1 MIDRWIKEILSGD
14 QEAFR
19 HIVRAHQDRMWNIAL
34 SVVKSPDLAQDVV
47 QNAFVN
53 AYLKLPSYSGAV
65 PFEAW
70 LYRIVVNAALQE
82 LRKQPPVSEEVS
94 DSQIDELDELDELDE
109 EADRIR
115 SILTRMKSNEAL
127 SLQLHY
133 LDGFSIQEITHITGW
148 TESNAK
154 VILHRARESMRRMMT
169 PQTDLRT

>member
-1 MIDRWIKEILSGD
+1 MTEAWIKEILSGE

-19 HIVRAHQDRMWNIAL
+19 HIVRAHQDRVWNIAL

-53 AYLKLPSYSGAV
+53 AFLKLSSFSGAV

-82 LRKQPPVSEEVS
+82 LRKHPPVSDDSTEELPAELEPVH
-94 DSQIDELDELDELDE
+94 DESE
-109 EADRIR
+109 RIR
-115 SILTRMKSNEAL
+115 HILNRMKPNEAL
-127 SLQLHY
+127 VLQLHY
-133 LDGFSIQEITHITGW
+133 LDGFSVQEITLITGW

-154 VILHRARESMRRMMT
+154 VILHRARESMRQRMT
-169 PQTDLRT
+169 SKTDLNS

>member
-1 MIDRWIKEILSGD
+1 MTEAWIKEILSGE

-19 HIVRAHQDRMWNIAL
+19 HIVRAHQDRVWNIAL

-53 AYLKLPSYSGAV
+53 AFLKLSSFSGAV

-82 LRKQPPVSEEVS
+82 LRKHPPVSDDSTEELPAELEPVH
-94 DSQIDELDELDELDE
+94 DESE
-109 EADRIR
+109 RIR
-115 SILTRMKSNEAL
+115 IVLTKMKPNEAL
-127 SLQLHY
+127 ALQLHY
-133 LDGFSIQEITHITGW
+133 LDGFSVQEITLITGW

-154 VILHRARESMRRMMT
+154 VILHRARESMRQRMT
-169 PQTDLRT
+169 SKTDLNS

>member
-1 MIDRWIKEILSGD
+1 MTEAWIKEILSGE

-47 QNAFVN
+47 QNAFLN
-53 AYLKLPSYSGAV
+53 AFLKLSSFSGAV

-82 LRKQPPVSEEVS
+82 LRKRPPVSDES
-94 DSQIDELDELDELDE
+94 ADELEAELEPHHDESE
-109 EADRIR
+109 RIR
-115 SILTRMKSNEAL
+115 HILHRMKPNEAL
-127 SLQLHY
+127 ALQLHY
-133 LDGFSIQEITHITGW
+133 LDGFSIHEITLITGW

-154 VILHRARESMRRMMT
+154 VILHRARESMRQRMT
-169 PQTDLRT
+169 SKTDLNS

>member
-1 MIDRWIKEILSGD
+1 MTETWIKEILSGD
-14 QEAFR
+14 HEAFR

-53 AYLKLPSYSGAV
+53 AYLKLSSYSGAV

-82 LRKQPPVSEEVS
+82 LRKQPPVSEESTDRIIDDV
-94 DSQIDELDELDELDE
+94 DSIED

-115 SILTRMKSNEAL
+115 FILTKMKSNEAL

-133 LDGFSIQEITHITGW
+133 LDGFSIQEITLITGW

-169 PQTDLRT
+169 QQADLRIG